1 MFRTSPTALRL
12 CILPVLLGT
21 LAGMLHGQQ
30 AKITNAQSAASDEA
44 RIRKRLA
51 QWVEQTRAGDRV
63 AAAEIWA
70 PDLVGWYPGQPD
82 DSYAREQESAR
93 RPQPTGAPRSIPAVT
108 LVEVVVSGDLA
119 VLRDIWDMSQVAGTD
134 TTRQSLRSYE
144 VWRRQPDGAW
154 RIARWISAPEPAR
167 R

>member
-1 MFRTSPTALRL
+1 MFRTSSTPLRHFF
-12 CILPVLLGT
+12 LPVLLVS

-30 AKITNAQSAASDEA
+30 PETTKAQSAASDEA

-51 QWVEQTRAGDRV
+51 QWVEQTRAGNRV

-93 RPQPTGAPRSIPAVT
+93 RPRPAGAPRSIPAVT
-108 LVEVVVSGDLA
+108 VVEVMVSGDLA
-119 VLRDIWDMSQVAGTD
+119 VVRDIWDISQVAGTD